1 MSEGLSVLL
10 RRLLDYG
17 EAPADQFDFE
27 EADPQ
32 RLGLL
37 VRNGKVLLP
46 AGAAAL
52 DAEVI
57 SALLAPEA
65 AQWLRGVTV
74 FPAVDSTNS
83 RMVKLAQSASIDGL
97 AWFAELQTAGRGRRG
112 RRWITPFGL
121 NIALSLG
128 FELGLPA
135 GALGGLSLAIGLAVA
150 EFLRHEGV
158 AAAAVKWPNDVYI
171 GGAKVCGILMEVLA
185 KAERCACIVGIGLN
199 VDLPAV
205 ARKAI
210 DQEVTDLRTHGLS
223 MDRNGIAA
231 ALVSGTVESVRRFS
245 HEGFSPSRSAYDR
258 LHVCQ
263 GRDCRVIQGSQ
274 IQDGVVLGVTGEG
287 ALRMRCA
294 GETIE
299 FTGGEVSLRVASEPR
314 YSEPR

>member
-52 DAEVI
+52 DAEAI

-74 FPAVDSTNS
+74 FPAMDSTNS

-135 GALGGLSLAIGLAVA
+135 GALGGLSLVIGLAVA

-205 ARKAI
+205 DNAVTAPREALYGTDRVFVLDGERMRRVEVERLGETRTGDGGARLILRSPDLKPDGRLIVTHQPNAI
-210 DQEVTDLRTHGLS
+210 DGLK
-223 MDRNGIAA
+223 
-231 ALVSGTVESVRRFS
+231 V
-245 HEGFSPSRSAYDR
+245 
-258 LHVCQ
+258 
-263 GRDCRVIQGSQ
+263 
-274 IQDGVVLGVTGEG
+274 
-287 ALRMRCA
+287 
-294 GETIE
+294 
-299 FTGGEVSLRVASEPR
+299 RVAEAP
-314 YSEPR
+314 PG